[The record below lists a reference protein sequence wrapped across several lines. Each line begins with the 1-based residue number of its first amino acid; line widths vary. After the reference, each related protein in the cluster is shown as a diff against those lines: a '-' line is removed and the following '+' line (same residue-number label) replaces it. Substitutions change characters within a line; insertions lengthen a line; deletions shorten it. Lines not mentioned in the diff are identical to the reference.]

1 MTAAT
6 TMTTTQVACVPA
18 WLQGRLDMTA
28 ESSLDYLARHSHSFR
43 YAARFLP
50 RPYDGLVADV
60 YAFCRFT
67 DDLVDGD
74 TRTPPAELR
83 ARLGDWKRLA
93 EQAHAGVPSGI
104 PLLDKPLMEMGRRG
118 IPFAYAAEL
127 IAGMEMDLRE
137 EGEGRREGAGGA
149 LTRRYEDLAAL
160 DLYGYRVA
168 SVVGLWLTRLVGV
181 HDEQVLARAAEMGQ
195 AMQLTNI
202 LRDVGEDWRNG
213 RLYLP
218 LDVLARHGITEAG
231 IAAAAS
237 SAGAPALPEG
247 WAAAMEE
254 LMRNAEA
261 RYERAFEAVAALPP
275 FFRSPVLVSGM
286 VYRDIHTAIRR
297 NGYDNFSRRAHTSAT
312 RKLWLGAKARL
323 WLARAPR
330 AARVLAP
337 PAGTVG
343 HAPVRAR
350 AARPYAGL
358 ALAVLLGGA
367 AAAAAGIPGIGEVAA
382 AARAEIARLD
392 STQVTTGDP
401 ARHLRRLRALHAVS
415 VQDEHALPAAREAL
429 VAAER
434 AATGR
439 TETTAVWLACRGA
452 FDIVEAR
459 HAVWPSARLKA
470 LRRGLDRLDEAVR
483 RAPDDV
489 DVRYLRLTST
499 YYLPA
504 LFGRAESVRSD
515 FNALA
520 DLLPDV
526 RPDAG
531 GAYPSGWYLPVAD
544 FVLRNAPLSADARDR
559 LRQARAQVATTSR
572 G

>member
-6 TMTTTQVACVPA
+6 TMTTTQVACLPA

-137 EGEGRREGAGGA
+137 EGEGEGAGGA
-149 LTRRYEDLAAL
+149 LTRRYDDLAAL

-237 SAGAPALPEG
+237 SPGASGLPEG

-261 RYERAFEAVAALPP
+261 RYERAFEAVGALPP

-439 TETTAVWLACRGA
+439 TETTAVWLAFRGA

-459 HAVWPSARLKA
+459 HAVWPPARLKA

>member
-1 MTAAT
+1 MIAAT
-6 TMTTTQVACVPA
+6 TLKTTPKAACLPE
-18 WLQGRLDMTA
+18 WLLNRVEIPTETSM
-28 ESSLDYLARHSHSFR
+28 DYLARHSHSFR

-93 EQAHAGVPSGI
+93 EKAHAGVPSGI
-104 PLLDKPLMEMGRRG
+104 RLLDQPLMEMGRRG
-118 IPFAYAAEL
+118 IPFVYAAEL
-127 IAGMEMDLRE
+127 IAGMEMDLPE
-137 EGEGRREGAGGA
+137 NGEGEGGA
-149 LTRRYEDLAAL
+149 LTRRYDDLAAL

-218 LDVLARHGITEAG
+218 LDVLARHGITEAR

-237 SAGAPALPEG
+237 SAGAPGLPSGLPEG

-261 RYERAFEAVAALPP
+261 RYERAFEAIGALPA

-297 NGYDNFSRRAHTSAT
+297 NGYDNFSQRAHTSAA
-312 RKLWLGAKARL
+312 RKFWLGAKARL

-330 AARVLAP
+330 ASRAMTP
-337 PAGTVG
+337 SAGTVG

-350 AARPYAGL
+350 EARPYAGL
-358 ALAVLLGGA
+358 ALAVALGGA
-367 AAAAAGIPGIGEVAA
+367 AAAAADVPDIADIAA
-382 AARAEIARLD
+382 AARAEVARLD
-392 STQVTTGDP
+392 STLQVTAGDP
-401 ARHLRRLRALHAVS
+401 ALHLRRLRALHAVS
-415 VQDEHALPAAREAL
+415 VQDEHALPAARAAL
-429 VAAER
+429 LAAER
-434 AATGR
+434 AAAGHP
-439 TETTAVWLACRGA
+439 ETAAVWLGFQGA

-459 HAVWPSARLKA
+459 HAVWPPTRLKA

-504 LFGRAESVRSD
+504 LFGRERSVRTD
-515 FNALA
+515 FKALA
-520 DLLPDV
+520 DLLPAV
-526 RPDAG
+526 S
-531 GAYPSGWYLPVAD
+531 GAYPSGWYVPLTD
-544 FVLRNAPLSADARDR
+544 FVLKNAPLTAVERDR